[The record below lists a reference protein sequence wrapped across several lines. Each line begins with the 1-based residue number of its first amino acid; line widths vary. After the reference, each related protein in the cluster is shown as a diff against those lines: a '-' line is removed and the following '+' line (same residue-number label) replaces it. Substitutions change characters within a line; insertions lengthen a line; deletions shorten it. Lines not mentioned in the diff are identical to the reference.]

1 MLVAFSRSHGFI
13 CRKVVGDQPVKLA
26 NDLGCIAR
34 SEVEDELESFGLVYA
49 SHAAGSHL
57 AVASAVEVLPL
68 ARGLPR
74 VVDRAA
80 ARQHQA
86 ERARLEARRDGRTRY
101 STGNEKRQGIC
112 SGDEPRLFLAQ
123 IGYRHLAPKLDAF
136 SNDAKP
142 PRNLDKHD
150 GQKPPRGNA

>member
-26 NDLGCIAR
+26 NDLGRIAR

-57 AVASAVEVLPL
+57 TVASAVEVLPL
-68 ARGLPR
+68 ARRLPR

-80 ARQHQA
+80 ARRHKA
-86 ERARLEARRDGRTRY
+86 ERAGLEAHRDGRTRY
-101 STGNEKRQGIC
+101 SAGNEKRQGIC
-112 SGDEPRLFLAQ
+112 SGDEPKLFLAQ
-123 IGYRHLAPKLDAF
+123 IGYSHLAPKLDTF
-136 SNDAKP
+136 SNAATP
-142 PRNLDKHD
+142 PLRLDKYD